1 MRHIREKSMPY
12 FHKKKDGAVAAGRPG
27 SQDEAAAE
35 GIQNAA
41 AAYLARKRAKQG
53 LEASQQAANKPVLNL
68 HGSSRAAL
76 RTALRLAFASD
87 VLTLEDLRRLLR
99 ISMAGGLGL
108 SEGAVSSLA
117 DQVKRAYGEN
127 FTVEQ
132 LVCLVVPLRL
142 VARYADLTDDEIT
155 SLRARF
161 DPLAAGGTIGTDQLS
176 KVAEQLPELH
186 GGPLSDA
193 DHAAIVAAMQKTSDG
208 RADLESLFNLV
219 REQQQRTRAKAT
231 EAQLV
236 RAFHAFDSDK
246 SGTLPLERL
255 RGVIKLFD
263 GADVRAA
270 VMKDATVALD
280 EPKEAK
286 TKARVDYR
294 KLVEAQVAAKAAE
307 EEAAAAAADKGG
319 GWLGGMFVG
328 GKDKEKKEERKDKKE
343 KEKEKEEHGG
353 GPFGGLFGGK
363 GKEPK
368 EKKELKEK
376 ESKGGA
382 ATAAAGVAVPS
393 ADTEKPVQ
401 MI

>member
-1 MRHIREKSMPY
+1 MPY
-12 FHKKKDGAVAAGRPG
+12 FHKKKEGAAAGSPAGPPG
-27 SQDEAAAE
+27 SKDEAAAE

-53 LEASQQAANKPVLNL
+53 LDEASANKPVLNL

-99 ISMAGGLGL
+99 TSMAGGLGL

-117 DQVKRAYGEN
+117 NQVKRAYGEN

-132 LVCLVVPLRL
+132 LVCLVVPLSL
-142 VARYADLTDDEIT
+142 VGRYGDLTDDEVS

-161 DPLAAGGTIGTDQLS
+161 DPLAAGGTVGSDQLS
-176 KVAEQLPELH
+176 KVTEQLPEL
-186 GGPLSDA
+186 GGGSLSDA
-193 DHAAIVAAMQKTSDG
+193 DHAAIVAAMQKTADG
-208 RADLESLFNLV
+208 RADLELLFNLL
-219 REQQQRTRAKAT
+219 RDQQQRTRAKPT

-236 RAFHAFDSDK
+236 RAFNAFDSDK

-270 VMKDATVALD
+270 MMKDATVALD

-286 TKARVDYR
+286 TKARIDYR

-307 EEAAAAAADKGG
+307 EEAAAAADKGG
-319 GWLGGMFVG
+319 GWLGGMFG
-328 GKDKEKKEERKDKKE
+328 GGKEKKEEKKE
-343 KEKEKEEHGG
+343 KKREEKEEHSGL
-353 GPFGGLFGGK
+353 FGGLFGK
-363 GKEPK
+363 GKETK
-368 EKKELKEK
+368 EKKEST
-376 ESKGGA
+376 ESRAA
-382 ATAAAGVAVPS
+382 ATASDETPVPP